1 MHDLTDVNNIKISYQ
16 PFQKNLSNSQILNSG
31 VGERSCREGG
41 EGVGDN
47 RGDCGTSV
55 RVSIS
60 KPTPFIYLAFENTDP
75 FIY

>member
-1 MHDLTDVNNIKISYQ
+1 MKQ
-16 PFQKNLSNSQILNSG
+16 PSLELGGGGGGGGGKGWGERGG
-31 VGERSCREGG
+31 VGRGARG
-41 EGVGDN
+41 EGEL

-75 FIY
+75 LIY

>member
-41 EGVGDN
+41 EGG
-47 RGDCGTSV
+47 RG
-55 RVSIS
+55 
-60 KPTPFIYLAFENTDP
+60 
-75 FIY
+75 